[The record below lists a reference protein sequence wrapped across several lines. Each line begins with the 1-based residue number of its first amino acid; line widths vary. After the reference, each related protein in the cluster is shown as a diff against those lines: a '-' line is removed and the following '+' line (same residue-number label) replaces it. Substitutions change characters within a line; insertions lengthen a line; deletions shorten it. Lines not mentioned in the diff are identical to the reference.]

1 MMNQTKPNSQWLALI
16 LLCATQF
23 MMVLDFSIV
32 NVALSAIQKD
42 LGFLPQN
49 LQWLI
54 TAYGLTCGGFLLLG
68 GRSADLF
75 GRRRVFMAGLGLFTL
90 GSLCGSFAQ
99 TEWVLI
105 AARAVQGLGSALFS
119 PAALSILT
127 TNFAEGRERNRALSI
142 WGAVAASGFAAGVLL
157 GGILTDTLG
166 WRSVM
171 FINVPLGLLTL
182 GLTPFLLQES
192 RVQSAPQIDW
202 WGAVTVTSGLM
213 TLVSALGQ
221 SNQTGWGAQTFTLF
235 GIALAL
241 LALFVWIEA
250 HVRSPLIPLR
260 VFRLR
265 TLTGANLIGLLMYAA
280 IGSIVFILTLY
291 MQQVLNYTALQ
302 TGLAF
307 LPHGIA
313 AIVAAAVATSA
324 VTRFGIKNT
333 LISSIMLGALGL
345 QHLSRIPV
353 QGDFLRDL
361 LPGMVITGFSIVL
374 IQVAVTI
381 AATAGIES
389 REQGM
394 ASGLLTTSQEIGAA
408 VGLAIVVAISTART
422 QAVMAQLGGATDV
435 QKIALT
441 AGFRA
446 GIGATVW
453 LAIVAVLVA
462 LFVIDEAECR
472 QRKVRNNPR
481 ERIAQPQPLLG
492 GERK

>member
-1 MMNQTKPNSQWLALI
+1 MTQTKPNSQWLALI
-16 LLCATQF
+16 LLCAAQF

-32 NVALSAIQKD
+32 TVALSAIQKD

-68 GRSADLF
+68 GKAADLC

-99 TEWVLI
+99 AEWVLI
-105 AARAVQGLGSALFS
+105 AARAVQGLGAALFS

-127 TNFAEGRERNRALSI
+127 TNFAGRERNRALSI
-142 WGAVAASGFAAGVLL
+142 WGAAAASGFAAGVLL

-171 FINVPLGLLTL
+171 FINVPLGVLTL
-182 GLTPFLLQES
+182 VLTPFLLQES

-202 WGAVTVTSGLM
+202 WGAATLTSGLM
-213 TLVSALGQ
+213 TLVLALQ
-221 SNQTGWGAQTFTLF
+221 QANETGWGAQTFILF
-235 GIALAL
+235 SIALVL
-241 LALFVWIEA
+241 LTLFVWIEA

-265 TLTGANLIGLLMYAA
+265 TLTGANLIGLLMDAA
-280 IGSIVFILTLY
+280 IVSTIFILTLY

-313 AIVAAAVATSA
+313 AIVAAEIATSV
-324 VTRFGIKNT
+324 VTRFGIKNI
-333 LISSIMLGALGL
+333 LISSIALGVLGL

-353 QGDFLRDL
+353 QGDFIRDL
-361 LPGMVITGFSIVL
+361 LPGITITGFSSVL

-381 AATAGIES
+381 AATAGIDD

-394 ASGLLTTSQEIGAA
+394 ASGLLATSQEIGAA
-408 VGLAIVVAISTART
+408 LGLAIIVAISTART
-422 QAVMAQLGGATDV
+422 QAVMAQLVGATDV
-435 QKIALT
+435 HKMALT
-441 AGFRA
+441 AGFGA
-446 GIGATVW
+446 GLGATVW

-472 QRKVRNNPR
+472 KPKVRDNR
-481 ERIAQPQPLLG
+481 GERIP
-492 GERK
+492 